1 MNPANTTRDPAFA
14 RLLAQRELWDIEP
27 ADSDGESTGFAA
39 LDEHLATGGWPRGA
53 LTELWPERAG
63 IGELR
68 LLMPALAR
76 LSHGARWV
84 AWVDPPY
91 APHAAGLHA
100 SGVDLAHTLIVRP
113 QRGTGHAGER
123 LRALEQAL
131 ASGTCSAVLAWPGR
145 LDDDAMHRLQR
156 AAARGGSLGF
166 LFRWGGEGAEQAPS
180 SASLRLALASHRG
193 GLSIDNPDE
202 HQQPIHLPATEL
214 FHLGRRGEDS
224 ALPAG
229 AG

>member
-1 MNPANTTRDPAFA
+1 MNPASSTRDPAFE

-27 ADSDGESTGFAA
+27 AGGDGESTGFAA

-76 LSHGARWV
+76 LSHGTHWV
-84 AWVDPPY
+84 AWIDPPY

-113 QRGTGHAGER
+113 QRGAGHARER
-123 LRALEQAL
+123 FRALEQAL
-131 ASGTCSAVLAWPGR
+131 ASGTCSAVLAWPGQ
-145 LDDDAMHRLQR
+145 LDADSMQRLQR
-156 AAARGGSLGF
+156 AASRGNSLGF
-166 LFRWGGEGAEQAPS
+166 LFRWSGEGAEQAPS
-180 SASLRLALASHRG
+180 STVLRLALASHRG
-193 GLSIDNPDE
+193 GLRIDNPDE
-202 HQQPIHLPATEL
+202 HHEPIHLPATEL
-214 FHLGRRGEDS
+214 FHLGRRGADS

>member
-1 MNPANTTRDPAFA
+1 MNPASSTREPAFE
-14 RLLAQRELWDIEP
+14 RLLAQRDLWDGQ
-27 ADSDGESTGFAA
+27 ATRGDGEPTGFIE
-39 LDEHLATGGWPRGA
+39 LDEHLDSGGWPRGA

-76 LSHGARWV
+76 LSCAARWI
-84 AWVDPPY
+84 AWIDPPY

-100 SGVDLAHTLIVRP
+100 SGVDLDRVLVVRS
-113 QRGTGHAGER
+113 QCGAGER
-123 LRALEQAL
+123 LRAVERAL

-145 LDDDAMHRLQR
+145 LDAEATHRLQR

-166 LFRWGGEGAEQAPS
+166 LFRWCEGGAGADTTPS
-180 SASLRLALASHRG
+180 SAALRLALASHRG
-193 GLSIDNPDE
+193 GLRIDRPHEDGDPVE
-202 HQQPIHLPATEL
+202 LPATEL
-214 FHLGRRGEDS
+214 FHLGRRQTDS

-229 AG
+229 TG